1 MKTCKKTKNKQTKK
15 TLTKTLKQSTKKQN
29 LGENMNNS
37 KSHIKKKFFE
47 NIFSGIQLFYIR
59 PHVPVDIFR
68 ISSVQKVSQPAKTTE
83 RSLILQHIF
92 TQKTSLILQ
101 TSTYI
106 ENNMVLQ
113 NSQNLSEFTKNFPVN
128 MLLFSFWKTFAFH
141 HFLTP
146 KTAFLKHFESKCPYI
161 SVYLRKTRRCKIFF
175 WEVGWERLNIFIKA
189 ARFLDLA

>member
-37 KSHIKKKFFE
+37 KSPIKKKFFE

-113 NSQNLSEFTKNFPVN
+113 NSQNLSEYTTNFSVN
-128 MLLFSFWKTFAFH
+128 MLLFGFRKNICIPP
-141 HFLTP
+141 FLD
-146 KTAFLKHFESKCPYI
+146 AQNCILEALWRQM
-161 SVYLRKTRRCKIFF
+161 SVYFCISP
-175 WEVGWERLNIFIKA
+175 
-189 ARFLDLA
+189 

>member
-1 MKTCKKTKNKQTKK
+1 MI
-15 TLTKTLKQSTKKQN
+15 QN
-29 LGENMNNS
+29 LILKN
-37 KSHIKKKFFE
+37 FFFF

-59 PHVPVDIFR
+59 PHVLVDIFR

-113 NSQNLSEFTKNFPVN
+113 NSQNLSEYTTNFSVN
-128 MLLFSFWKTFAFH
+128 MLLFGF
-141 HFLTP
+141 
-146 KTAFLKHFESKCPYI
+146 
-161 SVYLRKTRRCKIFF
+161 RK
-175 WEVGWERLNIFIKA
+175 NICIPP
-189 ARFLDLA
+189 FLDAQNCILEAL